1 MDRADV
7 AEAERVQVVG
17 ETLRGIRKGENG
29 RAPSGFEQG
38 SMRSLSFGPTAPQE
52 GIDSLE
58 AEDVPT
64 PEWIDVERVV
74 YRHRAA

>member
-1 MDRADV
+1 MLA
-7 AEAERVQVVG
+7 ALAVVR
-17 ETLRGIRKGENG
+17 TNS
-29 RAPSGFEQG
+29 A
-38 SMRSLSFGPTAPQE
+38 QE
-52 GIDSLE
+52 GNDSLE